1 MGIKVK
7 NDTPHPQ
14 FKILQRKCLDFPL
27 VNSCDENLNFG
38 NCLFIENF
46 WVTLYFKSL
55 LHPRFTAVF
64 FKSFSDL
71 LLFFSLK
78 IDNFMFSL
86 YVLAQ
91 TQELR
96 REIGRMLMKITIPS
110 DVLFNHG
117 KFSFFII
124 FIVLPTN
131 SLTYNY

>member
-1 MGIKVK
+1 MIRTSSIQNIVTEVFRFPPGEFLWWKFKLWKWSFYWVSK
-7 NDTPHPQ
+7 N
-14 FKILQRKCLDFPL
+14 C
-27 VNSCDENLNFG
+27 
-38 NCLFIENF
+38 

-124 FIVLPTN
+124 FIVQQTN